1 MNNHGYNRND
11 RFPNNRQNYS
21 SRGPQ
26 SGSNT
31 TNQSP
36 YKIPDFIKDNKINS
50 DLFSNI
56 AEELAKRI
64 KKEGLDNKENLKK
77 NKSTQIRKFYDELL
91 RIKNL
96 IKKPEDYQNY
106 KPYIVMVKSKVAY
119 SKGRDLV
126 TKVVYDFISDGIEKS
141 TDYRNFE
148 IFMNF
153 FESVIAYYKMINPN
167 DK

>member
-1 MNNHGYNRND
+1 MNNYGYNRND
-11 RFPNNRQNYS
+11 RSLNSRQNFS
-21 SRGPQ
+21 SRDPQ
-26 SGSNT
+26 MGSNIN
-31 TNQSP
+31 NQIS
-36 YKIPDFIKDNKINS
+36 YKIPDFIKNNKINP
-50 DLFSNI
+50 DLFSNV
-56 AEELAKRI
+56 AEELANKI
-64 KKEGLDNKENLKK
+64 KKEGLDNNGNLKK

-96 IKKPEDYQNY
+96 IKKPDDYENY
-106 KPYIVMVKSKVAY
+106 KPYIVMVKSRVAY

-126 TKVVYDFISDGIEKS
+126 TKVVYDFISDGIAKS
-141 TDYRNFE
+141 TDYKNFE